1 MEEGG
6 SSLLETNLIRLS
18 FQHTLVAIVSILNQ
32 VRLKAVFGRTFF
44 KGKCMLYS
52 QKAPIKIMQYS
63 EVTEKSNA
71 RKKHFCIYVCMYL
84 CMYMYA
90 VSSRLT
96 HYVWS

>member
-32 VRLKAVFGRTFF
+32 VRLKAVLVEYFL
-44 KGKCMLYS
+44 KLLCS

-71 RKKHFCIYVCMYL
+71 RKKHFCTYVCMYL
-84 CMYMYA
+84 CMYMYV